1 MSINTFLSHSFVF
14 FFGLLCLCESDL
26 AEGAPAAPIAVNG
39 LIDLSDWNFAKDGLV
54 NLSGEYKFF
63 WQRHLS
69 GTDLMVASQNSD
81 ETMYVPQSWNDE
93 VVKGITLPGEGYAT
107 YKLNILVGARQK
119 FALKIPDI
127 STSYRLF
134 VDSEKL
140 AEIGHPGTNA
150 DKTMA
155 KYYPTIVQFEAKGA
169 RVELVLQV
177 SNFDHRLGGIWLPIM
192 IGKPEQV
199 SSSRESKIA
208 RELFFCGAI
217 LIIGLYNLMQFTFRR
232 ENFSNL
238 FLGLFC
244 IAIAF
249 RSLLVG
255 ERFFSHMVPDLNF
268 IWYIRLEYLAWYLAI
283 PAFVAYLSNLFP
295 RESNPVVNRGIY
307 GLIVAGI
314 LVVLLGTSSYISKT
328 APLFQIITVLL
339 LFYGGYVL
347 VQAYRHKAEGARI
360 LSFAYAFFFI
370 TIVND
375 ILVNASIINNP
386 LMIEVGLFTFI
397 FCQNIF
403 ISYRFT
409 QSFKTIE
416 SQRVQLQAT
425 NIKLHT
431 QEKLRREAE
440 GASEALHHRVTQSE
454 KMEAIGLLAGGVAH
468 DLNNILSTT
477 VSYPELALAT
487 LPEDSPL
494 HKPLEMTRK
503 AGLRAAAVIQDLLTL
518 ARRGAV
524 QREVVDLNQIVLEH
538 LVSAEHQHMMTDRG
552 EIALEQDLHGDEN
565 LIEGSS
571 VHLHNLLMN
580 LIANALDAQPNGGR
594 ISISTRTE
602 QVTDRELFY
611 SKLKDGPYV
620 ILSVEDEGAG
630 INPED
635 LDKIFEP
642 FYSTKVMGKSG
653 TGLGMSVVWGVAY
666 DHNGFIDVL
675 SEADIGT
682 RFDIYFPKTP
692 KKLPPIKPT
701 QLISDL
707 QGNNEVIL
715 VIDDL
720 EHQRQLSR
728 DVLEHL
734 NYQVETCA
742 SGEDA
747 LDILKNNKIDLVL
760 LDMVLHD
767 GKNSEAWD
775 GLTTFKEMQGF
786 NPDIQAILVSGF
798 AKTSEVSEALE
809 LGAGPFLSKPFTLI
823 SIASAIKEVLSSRAN

>member
-1 MSINTFLSHSFVF
+1 M
-14 FFGLLCLCESDL
+14 
-26 AEGAPAAPIAVNG
+26 APVAVDG
-39 LIDLSDWNFAKDGLV
+39 LIDLSSWNFAAEGPV
-54 NLSGEYKFF
+54 NLTGDYKFF

-69 GTDLMVASQNSD
+69 GTELMVASQTSQ
-81 ETMYVPQSWNDE
+81 ETMFVPRSWNNE

-107 YKLNILVGARQK
+107 YRLNILIAPREK
-119 FALKIPDI
+119 FALKLPDI
-127 STSYRLF
+127 ATSYRLF
-134 VDSEKL
+134 IDGEMLIEV
-140 AEIGHPGTNA
+140 GHAGITP
-150 DKTMA
+150 DKTIA
-155 KYYPTIVQFEAKGA
+155 HYYPTVVQFESSGS
-169 RVELVLQV
+169 RVELVLHV
-177 SNFDHRLGGIWLPIM
+177 SNFDHRNGGIWLPIM
-192 IGKPEQV
+192 IGKPDQIF
-199 SSSRESKIA
+199 SSRESRIA

-232 ENFSNL
+232 ENHSNL

-244 IAIAF
+244 IAIAI

-255 ERFFSHMVPDLNF
+255 ERFFSHFMPDLTF
-268 IWYIRLEYLAWYLAI
+268 VWYLRIEYLVWYLAI

-295 RESNPVVNRGIY
+295 KESNLHINRGVY
-307 GLIVAGI
+307 GLIGVG
-314 LVVLLGTSSYISKT
+314 VLIVLFATPIYISKT
-328 APLFQIITVLL
+328 APFFQIITVLL
-339 LFYGGYVL
+339 LFYGAYVL
-347 VQAYRHKAEGARI
+347 TEAYRHRAEGAKI
-360 LSFAYAFFFI
+360 LGAAYAFFFI

-375 ILVNASIINNP
+375 ILVNAGIVRSP
-386 LMIEVGLFTFI
+386 LLIEVGLFTFI
-397 FCQNIF
+397 FCQNIL

-477 VSYPELALAT
+477 VSYPELALAQ
-487 LPEDSPL
+487 LPKDSPL
-494 HKPLEMTRK
+494 LKPLEMTRQ

-524 QREVVDLNQIVLEH
+524 QREVIDLNQVVLEH
-538 LVSAEHQHMMTDRG
+538 LTSAEHQHMVIGRND
-552 EIALEQDLHGDEN
+552 IAIEKELHGETN

-571 VHLHNLLMN
+571 VHLHNMMMN
-580 LIANALDAQPNGGR
+580 LIANAIDAQPNGGR
-594 ISISTRTE
+594 ISISTRSE
-602 QVTDRELFY
+602 QVTNRELFY

-620 ILSVEDEGAG
+620 VLTVEDEGAG
-630 INPED
+630 INPDD

-666 DHNGFIDVL
+666 DHNGSIDVL

-682 RFDIYFPKTP
+682 RFDIYFPKTS
-692 KKLPPIKPT
+692 KKLSAVKPT
-701 QLISDL
+701 ETLSDL
-707 QGNNEVIL
+707 QGNQETIL
-715 VIDDL
+715 VVDDL
-720 EHQRQLSR
+720 EHQRQLSK

-734 NYQVETCA
+734 NYRVETCA

-747 LDILKNNKIDLVL
+747 LEVMKSKQVDLVL

-767 GKNSEAWD
+767 GLDNDSWD
-775 GLTTFKEMQGF
+775 GLTTFKEMQAF
-786 NPDIQAILVSGF
+786 KPDVKAILVSGF
-798 AKTSEVSEALE
+798 AKTNEVSDALA
-809 LGAGPFLSKPFTLI
+809 LGAGPFLSKPFTLV
-823 SIASAIKEVLSSRAN
+823 SIASAIKEVLGEHS